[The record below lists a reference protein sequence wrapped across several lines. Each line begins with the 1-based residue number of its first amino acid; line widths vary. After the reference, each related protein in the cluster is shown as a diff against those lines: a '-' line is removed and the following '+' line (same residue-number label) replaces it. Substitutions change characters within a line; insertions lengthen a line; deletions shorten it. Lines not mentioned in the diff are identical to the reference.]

1 MLEKKDECTA
11 ELRQRAVFILGS
23 RAAMPRPRRSIATA
37 AKSDPSR
44 SVRTEAINWLPKL
57 QGDAGVAAL
66 EDLLRTETDESIQRS
81 IVRTLTSSDNP
92 KARSSMRALID
103 RKDAPINLRIEAI
116 NSYNSDRA
124 TADDAA
130 YLRNLYGKA
139 DNDRMKD
146 AIINAVAPHGR
157 PGKRAVGAR
166 HRPQPER
173 VEPGARRPAISRL
186 MRSNMAIIDVVKL
199 YDAADNYNVRSQIV
213 NVLGSRKETEA
224 TDKLIEIVKTGT
236 VMNLRTQAINALQR
250 KNDPRAIQLL
260 LDILDGKAGKP

>member
-1 MLEKKDECTA
+1 
-11 ELRQRAVFILGS
+11 
-23 RAAMPRPRRSIATA
+23 MPRLRRCIAAA

-103 RKDAPINLRIEAI
+103 RKDAPLNLRLEAI
-116 NSYNSDRA
+116 SSYSSDRA
-124 TADDAA
+124 TTDDAA

-146 AIINAVAPHGR
+146 AIINAVSRMGGQENDQWVLAIARNPNESSQARGD
-157 PGKRAVGAR
+157 GDLRAL
-166 HRPQPER
+166 
-173 VEPGARRPAISRL
+173 I
-186 MRSNMAIIDVVKL
+186 RSNMPVIDIVKL
-199 YDAADNYNVRSQIV
+199 YDAADTYNVRSQIV
-213 NVLGSRKETEA
+213 NVLGNRKEPEA
-224 TDKLIEIVKTGT
+224 TDKLIDIVEDQHGDETSHSGHQRACNARTIREPCSSVGHPRRKTG
-236 VMNLRTQAINALQR
+236 
-250 KNDPRAIQLL
+250 
-260 LDILDGKAGKP
+260 KP